1 MTPRELYL
9 LADIRR
15 SLESIYGYCETR
27 SIYSDEERDRWIY
40 VASIAR
46 DGIRE
51 AVELEVGGAK

>member
-9 LADIRR
+9 LADIKR
-15 SLESIYGYCETR
+15 SLESIYGYCKTR
-27 SIYSDEERDRWIY
+27 SIYSDGECDQWIY

-51 AVELEVGGAK
+51 AAELEEGGAK